1 MNLESIDDLVLTDE
15 VHKVDIKFRTSKG
28 RSHEKIIF
36 CYFLLNKMKIV
47 QTKYIV
53 IYVML
58 RLACVAGGQNGRGK
72 GERPPAVFGFVFAI
86 PVRQWTGIDDWL
98 QA

>member
-58 RLACVAGGQNGRGK
+58 RPINSENMNQIYFSR
-72 GERPPAVFGFVFAI
+72 FAAN
-86 PVRQWTGIDDWL
+86 V
-98 QA
+98 